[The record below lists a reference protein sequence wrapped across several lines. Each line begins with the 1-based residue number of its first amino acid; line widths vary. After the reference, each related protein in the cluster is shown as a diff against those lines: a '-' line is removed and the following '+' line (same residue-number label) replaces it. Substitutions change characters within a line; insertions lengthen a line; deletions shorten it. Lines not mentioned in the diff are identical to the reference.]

1 MCLCLPRSRETQCML
16 PEGLGYF
23 TVAVIKHKSQ
33 GIFKK
38 EGFTWGVQ
46 SQRDGSPPPPWWR
59 SMAEG
64 RRHDAGAAARARGV
78 QVGSDTVTDSIVLR
92 EGNNERKAVQS
103 GTQKALP
110 GQVPNH
116 LKTKTS

>member
-1 MCLCLPRSRETQCML
+1 MGRAVA
-16 PEGLGYF
+16 EGWEP
-23 TVAVIKHKSQ
+23 TS
-33 GIFKK
+33 
-38 EGFTWGVQ
+38 TM
-46 SQRDGSPPPPWWR
+46 WR
-59 SMAEG
+59 SMAG
-64 RRHDAGAAARARGV
+64 GRHDAGAAARARGV
-78 QVGSDTVTDSIVLR
+78 QVGSDTVTDSLVLR